1 MRDWRQLIYPPLTA
15 SMILSYTIFWASTT
29 RLKVAAPVN
38 GVWLPTASDV
48 IFWVTI
54 TLIVL
59 ALPLRRVLTIA
70 VEGLRRNHYLVLVPP
85 IYFAT
90 HLFVYGLL
98 LERLLIQAFGVSGL
112 PPNGFEA
119 FVSYSYYY
127 SPHTAL
133 SALLTLTVQPSL
145 NITVPAYYSLALG
158 PFAVVMAVIITL
170 LVTASTYQITQL
182 TPSLR
187 RVGESIAIPV
197 LGVAGG
203 ASCCLSIPILLEYF
217 SPVVQAFAVTQ
228 SGSLTLSILY
238 YALPLSVA
246 LALKLAVDGLNRACV
261 VLRVARQ
268 PG

>member
-1 MRDWRQLIYPPLTA
+1 M
-15 SMILSYTIFWASTT
+15 
-29 RLKVAAPVN
+29 
-38 GVWLPTASDV
+38 
-48 IFWVTI
+48 
-54 TLIVL
+54 
-59 ALPLRRVLTIA
+59 
-70 VEGLRRNHYLVLVPP
+70 
-85 IYFAT
+85 
-90 HLFVYGLL
+90 
-98 LERLLIQAFGVSGL
+98 
-112 PPNGFEA
+112 
-119 FVSYSYYY
+119 
-127 SPHTAL
+127 